1 MHMRVYVTDSTLSV
15 SVVPDFHVSL
25 LVFNFTDITAVF
37 VNIMSGEKKEYILFK
52 MVSVQENTTKAR
64 ERKFPALSVT
74 NRLYSEPATISQR
87 NNLVV
92 VCENFQLL
100 LT

>member
-37 VNIMSGEKKEYILFK
+37 VNIMSGEKKNIFYL
-52 MVSVQENTTKAR
+52 QDAQ
-64 ERKFPALSVT
+64 L
-74 NRLYSEPATISQR
+74 SQR
-87 NNLVV
+87 NRAAGCVIVFAKSRTLELGDNDLRT
-92 VCENFQLL
+92 L
-100 LT
+100 